1 MTVMKGL
8 ATAQETPIMA
18 EKPWR
23 LYLDTSVIGG
33 CFDPEFA
40 EDSRR
45 VIDAIL
51 SGQARLLFSEV
62 VEAELLSAPEP
73 VRSLF
78 AELPD
83 SVRERITF
91 TAEVEA
97 LAGEYVTHGVV
108 PEVWLEDCRHVAAA
122 TVARADAIVSWNFRH
137 IVKLD
142 KIKGYNQVNLLS
154 GYGMLTIISPKEV
167 NFDE

>member
-1 MTVMKGL
+1 MTRL
-8 ATAQETPIMA
+8 
-18 EKPWR
+18 PWK

-33 CFDPEFA
+33 CFDAEFA

-45 VIDAIL
+45 VVEAVL
-51 SGQARLLFSEV
+51 SGRARLLFSEI

-73 VRSLF
+73 VRRLF

-83 SVRERITF
+83 STRERIVF
-91 TAEVEA
+91 TPEVEA
-97 LAGEYVTHGVV
+97 LAREYVARGVV
-108 PEVWLEDCRHVAAA
+108 PEAWLEDCRHVAAA

-142 KIKGYNQVNLLS
+142 KIKGYNEVNLLN
-154 GYGMLTIISPKEV
+154 GYGVLTIVSPREV
-167 NFDE
+167 SFDE